1 MQLPINPQH
10 DTDEIEALGLALAKH
25 LGHDIDLVREEDGE
39 ILTSVSAPEAT
50 RRELDEAATERE
62 HELKDDIQ
70 DILQGGP
77 TRGHEKLEQ
86 LGKYFVRDRLKK
98 IFDEILFEDGT
109 FARYDADDRLP
120 GDAIVTGAGRIDG
133 KKAYFAANDYTVKA
147 GTIAEKS
154 IEKLVRIQEHAIE
167 SNSPIIYLIDSS
179 GGRIDVQSTYY
190 ADRYHAGRIFYN
202 QSIMS
207 GRVPQIA
214 LLYGPD
220 FAGTAYQPVFSDFLI
235 MVEDISAMAIASP
248 RIVEMVTGE
257 QTTMEELGG
266 AEMHAQHTGSVDLVV
281 ENEDEAVKTLYDV
294 LSYLPQN
301 YTERPTVSTPEQ
313 PARPPSDADSVIPE
327 NANAPYDVHN
337 LIEHLV
343 DRGSFL
349 ELKPEFATELV
360 TGLARLDGRVI
371 GIVANQPAVKT
382 GAIYPESSNKG
393 AGFIWKCDAYNIP
406 LLYLCDTPG
415 FIVGTEAERNGILQK
430 GRKFVYAT
438 SCATV
443 PKISV
448 IVRKAYGAG
457 TYAMS
462 GPAFDT
468 DATLA
473 LPSAQIAVMGP
484 KAAVNA
490 VYRSQI
496 NEIEDEE
503 ERQTFIKEMREGY
516 REDINIRKSAS
527 QMVVDELVPAS
538 DLRAE
543 LVNRFAMYE
552 DKEKPRP
559 NRKHGVMLF

>member
-235 MVEDISAMAIASP
+235 MVEEISAMAIASP

-281 ENEDEAVKTLYDV
+281 ENEDEAVETLYDV

-527 QMVVDELVPAS
+527 EMVVDELVPAS